1 MNILFFSPVDLSF
14 GAGFEAWLSKVCLI
28 MKDQMKVTVVCGD
41 VGIHKRWNEDLL
53 KIKFKNISLV
63 KLHYWNFFNKFFFP
77 DFYSLFKLYK
87 EFIKNEVVYFN
98 CIFIFNDILTVFLSL
113 ITKKKVIFAFH
124 APIFFENK
132 IHNLYFKFITFNLI
146 RLVHAVHVL
155 NSNDEQN
162 LKRYNF
168 DTFNIP
174 AFLLN
179 SEYPKK
185 KFANYRNG
193 FLFVGRYDYQKGL
206 DLLSPAIIKLLK
218 KNGKLH
224 FVFYG
229 SGPDY
234 PILAKLVRQF
244 PNNVELN
251 SFEINKDKIFKYR
264 KFFILVSRFESCPA
278 VAIEAMSYGLPVIA
292 SKIPGTVD
300 LVKDGKSGFFIPKL
314 NQENIYQTI
323 SRASLINKEQYD
335 KMSNNVFLEAQKYSE
350 SIFKKKF
357 LKMVNS
363 NEN

>member
-14 GAGFEAWLSKVCLI
+14 GAGFEAWLSKVCLVV
-28 MKDQMKVTVVCGD
+28 KDQMKVTVVCGD

-98 CIFIFNDILTVFLSL
+98 CIFIFNDILTLFLSL
-113 ITKKKVIFAFH
+113 ITRKKVIFAFH

-132 IHNLYFKFITFNLI
+132 IHNLYFKLITFNLARFI
-146 RLVHAVHVL
+146 YAVHVL

-162 LKRYNF
+162 LKKYNSR
-168 DTFNIP
+168 TFNIP

-185 KFANYRNG
+185 NFANYKG
-193 FLFVGRYDYQKGL
+193 KLLFVGRYDYQKGL

-218 KNGKLH
+218 KNNKLY

-229 SGPDY
+229 SGPDR
-234 PILAKLVRQF
+234 PILEKLARQF
-244 PNNVELN
+244 PDNVELN
-251 SFEINKDKIFKYR
+251 DFEMNKGKIFKYH

-300 LVKDGKSGFFIPKL
+300 IVKDAVTGFFVPNLTK
-314 NQENIYQTI
+314 ENICKI
-323 SRASLINKEQYD
+323 VNKASLINNKQYD
-335 KMSNNVFLEAQKYSE
+335 RMSKKVFSEAQKYSE
-350 SIFKKKF
+350 NIFKKKF
-357 LKMVNS
+357 LKMI
-363 NEN
+363 EFK